1 MHYLHKSR
9 LPIQDETKKSV
20 LLSSR
25 NWLISNKMNKKDYK
39 SFQLVASEKQN
50 NLETAAEEVA

>member
-1 MHYLHKSR
+1 MMKQKS
-9 LPIQDETKKSV
+9 LCYFHLEIDYF
-20 LLSSR
+20 
-25 NWLISNKMNKKDYK
+25 SNKMNKKDYK

>member
-9 LPIQDETKKSV
+9 LPIRMKQKS
-20 LLSSR
+20 LCYFHLE
-25 NWLISNKMNKKDYK
+25 IDYFSNKMNKKGYK
-39 SFQLVASEKQN
+39 SFQLIASEKQN